1 MNQEK
6 IGKFIA
12 QKRKEKG
19 LKQSDI
25 SVKLGVSDRS
35 VSNWERGKN
44 MPDLSLLEPLSKIL
58 DISINEL
65 LMGED
70 IREDNNE
77 NYEQSVINTINY
89 SKNKMDKLVKKIS
102 FSIVMLGLILTFVS
116 TAIFKDNLDWS
127 NIYLIIGIII
137 TLIGVITVTINF
149 KIIKKVIYILGFIC
163 ILIIAIFIFDF
174 IGVKYNNT
182 KPRFILNIYNGNNVV
197 LYDTPFYDVYRCHD
211 NGKYYNV
218 IRPNS
223 ILAANRIQD
232 YCTK

>member
-44 MPDLSLLEPLSKIL
+44 MPDLSLLEPLSKL
-58 DISINEL
+58 LNISINEL

-77 NYEQSVINTINY
+77 NYKQSVINTINY

-102 FSIVMLGLILTFVS
+102 FFIIMLGLILTFVS
-116 TAIFKDNLDWS
+116 IAIFKDNLDWS

-149 KIIKKVIYILGFIC
+149 KIIKKVIYIFGFIF
-163 ILIIAIFIFDF
+163 ILIVAIFIFDF

-197 LYDTPFYDVYRCHD
+197 LYDTPFYDIYRCHN

>member
-44 MPDLSLLEPLSKIL
+44 MPDLSLLEPLSKLL

-77 NYEQSVINTINY
+77 NYKQLVINTINY

-102 FSIVMLGLILTFVS
+102 FFIIMLGLILTFVS

-127 NIYLIIGIII
+127 NIYLIISIIV

-149 KIIKKVIYILGFIC
+149 KIIKKVIYILGFIF
-163 ILIIAIFIFDF
+163 ILIIVIFIFDF

-182 KPRFILNIYNGNNVV
+182 KPRFILNIYNGNNAV

-218 IRPNS
+218 IRSNS
-223 ILAANRIQD
+223 ILATNRIQD

>member
-25 SVKLGVSDRS
+25 SIKLGVSDRS

-149 KIIKKVIYILGFIC
+149 KIIKKVIYILGFIF

-174 IGVKYNNT
+174 IGVKYNNS
-182 KPRFILNIYNGNNVV
+182 KPRFILNIYNGNNVI
-197 LYDTPFYDVYRCHD
+197 LYDTPFYDAYRCYN

>member
-25 SVKLGVSDRS
+25 SIKLGVSDRS

-58 DISINEL
+58 NISINEL
-65 LMGED
+65 LMGEE
-70 IREDNNE
+70 IAEVNNK

-89 SKNKMDKLVKKIS
+89 SKNKIDKLVRKTSS
-102 FSIVMLGLILTFVS
+102 FIILLGLILTFVS
-116 TAIFKDNLDWS
+116 ILMFKDSLDWS

-137 TLIGVITVTINF
+137 TLIGITSIIINF
-149 KIIKKVIYILGFIC
+149 KFIKQIIYISGFIF
-163 ILIIAIFIFDF
+163 ILIVTIFIFDF
-174 IGVKYNNT
+174 IGVKYNNE
-182 KPRFILNIYNGNNVV
+182 KPRFILNIYNGNNVI
-197 LYDTPFYDVYRCHD
+197 LYDTPFYDVYRCYN

-223 ILAANRIQD
+223 ILATNRIQD
-232 YCTK
+232 CCTK